1 VSLNAASL
9 PLNNGL
15 KALRQNWDAARQRW
29 DDAVARDF
37 EKDYWIPL
45 RGQVDALLVAMD
57 RLGPILDRAVRECS

>member
-1 VSLNAASL
+1 L
-9 PLNNGL
+9 PLNNSL
-15 KALRQNWDAARQRW
+15 KALRQNWEAARQRW

-37 EKDYWIPL
+37 EKDYWTPL